1 MKKIIALLLVLVLAV
16 SCFVGCE
23 KAPADDTKA
32 PVTPTGDNNTP
43 DDTTAAP
50 VVEDRFDGKHDI
62 VEVTVVI
69 RNDPQPDDLQVVTA
83 MNKILAE
90 RYNLKLNLIAVPP
103 AEYQD
108 RITLMMTSGETWDW
122 CYTASW
128 TNNYF
133 DRAAMGAYYDLFQL
147 KDTESWKELMEVY
160 PEGWYNNAII
170 DGQLFG
176 IPNYQI
182 EYSPTALFIQKDLA
196 EKYNLPYGNLDNIW
210 DVTDPEFYAWCL
222 RVAEGEP
229 DMYVMRPT
237 GTWMGAVRIPGDDYV
252 TYAGYN
258 GAGFVTDVDSK
269 EFKVYHW
276 NEKIYEEIVKQ
287 RMGML
292 KLIEDGIIREDV
304 YTMGDD
310 SADYKAGKYAFWV
323 GTGKPGGEAET
334 SAAMGEEYIQ
344 IYVGSKDGG
353 APVYARTATGGLST
367 VLGMNYASK
376 DPEAALEFLKVI
388 WTDVDLYNMFC
399 HGLEGE
405 HYTKVSENRVEPI
418 ADSGYS
424 RSGYGWGFGN
434 QFNMWLI
441 PGQADDVW
449 EQTIKM
455 NSEALP
461 INTPGF
467 RPSEEAVQ
475 AEIGALRT
483 VDAEYNLQWLNC
495 KTEDEVRAWLDEY
508 IAKQKEAGMD
518 AIVDNLQAEL
528 DKYLEANGIEKG

>member
-1 MKKIIALLLVLVLAV
+1 MKKIIALLLVLALAV

-23 KAPADDTKA
+23 KTPADDTKA
-32 PVTPTGDNNTP
+32 PVTPTGDNTP

-50 VVEDRFDGKHDI
+50 VVEDRFDGKHEI
-62 VEVTVVI
+62 VPITVVI
-69 RNDPQPDDLQVVTA
+69 RNDPQPDDLQVVAA

-90 RYNLKLNLIAVPP
+90 RYNLKLNLIAVPA

-128 TNNYF
+128 TNNYY
-133 DRAAMGAYYDLFQL
+133 DRAEMGAFYDLYQL

-182 EYSPTALFIQKDLA
+182 EYSPTSLYIQKDMA
-196 EKYNLPYGNLDNIW
+196 EKYNLPYKNLDAIW
-210 DVTDPEFYAWCL
+210 DVTDPEFYAWAK

-237 GTWMGAVRIPGDDYV
+237 GTWMGAVRIPEEKGA
-252 TYAGYN
+252 AGYN
-258 GAGFVTDVDSK
+258 GAGYYYDDTTDY
-269 EFKVYHW
+269 KVFF
-276 NEKIYEEIVKQ
+276 NAEEKFEIIVKQ

-334 SAAMGEEYIQ
+334 SASMGEEYIQ

-353 APVYARTATGGLST
+353 APEYYRTATGGMTT

-399 HGLEGE
+399 HGIEGE
-405 HYTKVSENRVEPI
+405 HYTKVGENRVEPI

-467 RPSEEAVQ
+467 RPSTTAVA
-475 AEIGALRT
+475 AEIGACRT
-483 VDAEYNLQWLNC
+483 VDSEYQLQWLNC
-495 KTEDEVRAWLDEY
+495 KTEDEVRAWLTEY
-508 IAKQKEAGMD
+508 NQKLKEAGID
-518 AIVDNLQAEL
+518 AIVANLQAEL
-528 DKYLEANGIEKG
+528 DKYCEANGLK